1 MAHTTCLCF
10 ALFVLLVDTKK
21 IHYEE
26 QALVAGTKQSS
37 KADKAVGPACSVLGL
52 LALFCA

>member
-1 MAHTTCLCF
+1 MTHTTCLCF
-10 ALFVLLVDTKK
+10 ALLVQLVDTKK

-26 QALVAGTKQSS
+26 QALVEGTKQSS
-37 KADKAVGPACSVLGL
+37 KADKAVGPACYVLCL

>member
-1 MAHTTCLCF
+1 
-10 ALFVLLVDTKK
+10 VDTKK

-26 QALVAGTKQSS
+26 QALVEGTKQSS
-37 KADKAVGPACSVLGL
+37 KADKAVGPACYVLCL